1 MKSEYNYVFC
11 FGWDW
16 LVNLFLFDYYMSFEN
31 QIQKWVQIDNQLK
44 QLNDKVKELRD
55 AKSELC
61 KNITTHVSQNN
72 LSAATIQIS
81 DGQLK
86 FMETRV
92 AAPLT
97 FKHLEKCLAEIINN
111 ETQVKQIVDYV
122 KQNREIKT
130 SPEIKRVY
138 KN

>member
-1 MKSEYNYVFC
+1 MQCKYNYNSVYLKMDC
-11 FGWDW
+11 
-16 LVNLFLFDYYMSFEN
+16 FLFEYYMSFEN
-31 QIQKWVQIDNQLK
+31 QIQRWVQIDNQLK

-55 AKSELC
+55 AKSDLC
-61 KNITTHVSQNN
+61 KHITTHVSQNN
-72 LSAATIQIS
+72 LNAATIQIS

-86 FMETRV
+86 FMEAHV

-111 ETQVKQIVDYV
+111 ETQVKQIVDYI

-130 SPEIKRVY
+130 SHEIKRVY